1 MFWKAAKNFH
11 FPTKSFA
18 NDSGYMQ
25 RGGFSHEEADV
36 AGALASFGG
45 VRWQRP
51 VVGVSERIGGPTVPN
66 RNGEKLILRH
76 TRHWFY

>member
-1 MFWKAAKNFH
+1 MNQKILWKAAKNFH

-18 NDSGYMQ
+18 NEPCYMQ

-51 VVGVSERIGGPTVPN
+51 VVGVSERIGGTHSPQQ
-66 RNGEKLILRH
+66 K
-76 TRHWFY
+76 W